1 MKKGEI
7 LKSGSVVLPAPVSLS
22 VADEIIWTSDTGRTL
37 TGYMVGDVVAE
48 KKTVSIKWC
57 FLTDADVKLI
67 KRRMIAGFFPFTFHD
82 DGIDITIETY
92 RGTLTKEHAGD
103 IGDGEYWY
111 KSVSVDVIQR

>member
-48 KKTVSIKWC
+48 KKTVSIKWG

-67 KRRMIAGFFPFTFHD
+67 KSRMVAGFFPFTFHD
-82 DGIDITIETY
+82 DGIDITIESY
-92 RGTLTKEHAGD
+92 RGHSL
-103 IGDGEYWY
+103 
-111 KSVSVDVIQR
+111 KSTPVISVMENTGIKACLWM